1 MAFTLFLNASAT
13 PAKVL
18 SIPGLCK
25 SINML
30 KCPACICSF
39 RNASEHHMA
48 QGRKHLFHVVDS
60 WQFMNAALEKEVSER
75 HSRCCRQR
83 EQRWVVEMISC
94 PGQHVA
100 GAACILLHG
109 TCGLVSIM
117 VLTLCTRI
125 TNQWKQTRKTTTTW
139 TTSDIEAE
147 PNSVGVEQWVGVT
160 WTQLMDCV
168 QITCLM
174 FCNIRYFNYLTSVF
188 SCFAVVLLGADY
200 VLD

>member
-30 KCPACICSF
+30 KCPVCICSF

-75 HSRCCRQR
+75 HSWCCRQG

-117 VLTLCTRI
+117 VLTLCTRT
-125 TNQWKQTRKTTTTW
+125 TNQCKQTRKTTTTW

-160 WTQLMDCV
+160 WT
-168 QITCLM
+168 
-174 FCNIRYFNYLTSVF
+174 
-188 SCFAVVLLGADY
+188 
-200 VLD
+200 